1 MGKLAKLV
9 YFTTMVIGHFEL
21 LLDFNEEKAAV
32 LTPDQFKRLLR
43 EASFTRNGKRDV
55 AIIWMSFG
63 SALRVTE
70 IANLK
75 VKDVL
80 ERDGSIKEEFRLP
93 AAYTKNGES
102 RMAYMLEP
110 EHQNALKA
118 YLDWRIEK
126 RRRFTGSDECNGLQP
141 DSPLFLA
148 RRESGFT
155 FRTKKYKKSDGT
167 IAEYKVCSSL
177 QQLISDLVK
186 KSGAKK
192 GSSHSGRRTFA
203 TRLAD
208 RGVDIEYIK
217 YFLGHKTKQQTLTY
231 IEANAKR
238 VRNILKNVYGRI

>member
-1 MGKLAKLV
+1 
-9 YFTTMVIGHFEL
+9 MVIGNFEL
-21 LLDFNEEKAAV
+21 LLNFNDEKAAV

-43 EASFTRNGKRDV
+43 EASFTRNGLRDL

-70 IANLK
+70 IANLL
-75 VKDVL
+75 VKDL
-80 ERDGSIKEEFRLP
+80 IEKDGSLKEEFRLP

-110 EHQNALKA
+110 EHQDALKA
-118 YLDWRIEK
+118 YLDWRVEK
-126 RRRFTGSDECNGLQP
+126 RRRFTGNNEFRGLQP
-141 DSPLFLA
+141 NSPLFLA
-148 RRESGFT
+148 RRESGFA
-155 FRTKKYKKSDGT
+155 FQTKVHKKSDDSV
-167 IAEYKVCSSL
+167 AKYKVCSSM

-186 KSGAKK
+186 KTGAKK

-217 YFLGHKTKQQTLTY
+217 YFLGHKSKQQTLT
-231 IEANAKR
+231 ALR
-238 VRNILKNVYGRI
+238 KN